1 MNLKRAANLC
11 LKMQATPILSL
22 SCSSQTGFPVL
33 NPILSTNTNE
43 HSCLKRVND
52 NSKCDSSQ
60 ATESQIIPGF
70 REMRLPESLK
80 AGLRAFTTSRY
91 TPPKEV
97 IKNIFSFPN
106 LAQQLPT
113 SVHDTPAGSYPS
125 EGPQPSKW
133 PVGSHKFKNP
143 DFLLQGAFLLPL
155 RHPLHHRGHLAG
167 QVCLDTGDWQLIIS
181 QEQLGRSIGFDGSP
195 KFSFQDSKKENF
207 C

>member
-1 MNLKRAANLC
+1 M
-11 LKMQATPILSL
+11 
-22 SCSSQTGFPVL
+22 SSNWITDYSRIQGNAFARVAESRPSGL
-33 NPILSTNTNE
+33 HHLAL
-43 HSCLKRVND
+43 HS
-52 NSKCDSSQ
+52 
-60 ATESQIIPGF
+60 
-70 REMRLPESLK
+70 
-80 AGLRAFTTSRY
+80 
-91 TPPKEV
+91 PKGGDQEY
-97 IKNIFSFPN
+97 IFSPN

-167 QVCLDTGDWQLIIS
+167 QVCLDTGDWHLIIS

-195 KFSFQDSKKENF
+195 KFSFQDSEKENF
-207 C
+207 W

>member
-1 MNLKRAANLC
+1 MKKHMNLKRAANLC

-43 HSCLKRVND
+43 NSCLKRVND
-52 NSKCDSSQ
+52 NLKCDSSQ

-97 IKNIFSFPN
+97 IKNILSSPTLPSSFPH
-106 LAQQLPT
+106 LCT
-113 SVHDTPAGSYPS
+113 T
-125 EGPQPSKW
+125 
-133 PVGSHKFKNP
+133 
-143 DFLLQGAFLLPL
+143 
-155 RHPLHHRGHLAG
+155 HPLAPT
-167 QVCLDTGDWQLIIS
+167 QVRDLNPAS
-181 QEQLGRSIGFDGSP
+181 GR
-195 KFSFQDSKKENF
+195 
-207 C
+207 